1 MTEQS
6 VFNRHFSFFI
16 FFFLVV
22 KYDPIAPELTKKMKQ
37 LVAVICQ
44 HRNQ

>member
-6 VFNRHFSFFI
+6 VLIAI
-16 FFFLVV
+16 FRFLFFLVV